1 MYYDGSTIVNI
12 KMNPG
17 KFWLNH
23 WKDDSHKS
31 MEQIKQAKLFFI
43 YTSKFKVE
51 KYLEWLNLFFTAFLF
66 VN

>member
-31 MEQIKQAKLFFI
+31 MEQIKQAKLFFYI
-43 YTSKFKVE
+43 YI
-51 KYLEWLNLFFTAFLF
+51 
-66 VN
+66 